1 MVLSLGRSSNR
12 LAWCFPGLHLPSWGG
27 SRKRKRNL
35 SQQQC
40 WPNQNHRPSWT
51 YYLLSVGFL
60 LWISPGRWPSLW
72 SGMQR
77 QQRASLQFP
86 ARSWSGVFPRR
97 TRWLRGRS
105 RWPGSQSQRG
115 TWQLLLSPIH
125 SPWGIH
131 SSSWCPARSA
141 CSSPTATL
149 GARRALTPT
158 PASPCPPARWCP
170 WWWPGPAAGA
180 GATGTS
186 SRRGCTPPS
195 CLAVGGTWRARASP
209 VGQGGV
215 S

>member
-1 MVLSLGRSSNR
+1 MFLCSFKPWYWFCLENPIPASSCTTTEMLGPWVLLPPAEPTLFAAKAPPGARLQRSH
-12 LAWCFPGLHLPSWGG
+12 AGP
-27 SRKRKRNL
+27 
-35 SQQQC
+35 
-40 WPNQNHRPSWT
+40 
-51 YYLLSVGFL
+51 
-60 LWISPGRWPSLW
+60 
-72 SGMQR
+72 
-77 QQRASLQFP
+77 P
-86 ARSWSGVFPRR
+86 AY
-97 TRWLRGRS
+97 
-105 RWPGSQSQRG
+105 
-115 TWQLLLSPIH
+115 H